1 MVTTC
6 QFIVSKHTMFYLF
19 ILENQQVEVIGEA
32 QCNMNNIKYDLTL
45 KIICHWNYTW
55 KYRNVNDIFS
65 RVLSFF

>member
-19 ILENQQVEVIGEA
+19 ILENQQVEVISEA

-45 KIICHWNYTW
+45 KIIWHWNYTW
-55 KYRNVNDIFS
+55 KYRNVIDIFS